1 MVIKMIEL
9 ETGFKQLTEIFN
21 LTEVKIADFVE
32 ACILAGTE
40 NNRVRHLAL
49 YSKKKRVRKKNRNR
63 AFESI
68 WL

>member
-1 MVIKMIEL
+1 MIEL
-9 ETGFKQLTEIFN
+9 ETGFKHLSEIFN
-21 LTEVKIADFVE
+21 YTEVKIADFVE
-32 ACILAGTE
+32 ACILVGVE